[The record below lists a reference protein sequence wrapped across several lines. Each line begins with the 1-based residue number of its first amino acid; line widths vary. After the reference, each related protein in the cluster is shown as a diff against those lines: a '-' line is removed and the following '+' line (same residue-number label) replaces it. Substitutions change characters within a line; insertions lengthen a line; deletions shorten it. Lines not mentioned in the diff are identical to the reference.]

1 MARLSD
7 DTLLGRDASEEGE
20 DDLSVGPSE
29 ALLTGS
35 DWTVG
40 TLLGQLRTGRIEL
53 SPNFQRREAWD
64 QRRKS
69 KFIESLLLNLPI
81 PQIVLAERRERRG
94 SYLVIDGKQ
103 RLLAVWRFGA
113 GASDSDDDIE
123 PLRLTG
129 LDIRKDLNGKIWSD
143 FEKDPDL
150 VAAAEFLENQTIR
163 TVVIKN
169 WPDAD
174 FLHLVFH
181 RLNTGSVTLSPQ
193 ELRQALHPG
202 PFVTWA
208 DEASAS
214 SKGLAKLLGNNGPD
228 FRMRDVEL
236 LVRYFAF
243 TFFLA
248 DYRGNLKKFLD
259 DACDEL
265 NKRWNREEA
274 SIREEL
280 DTLDRAIEGT
290 FAVFGDDAFMR
301 WGGSGYEGRF
311 NRAVF
316 DIMVYYFRDAGVA
329 RRAVRRKGGVKAAFQ
344 SLCDDNSSFVQSIQ
358 TTTKTALATHT
369 RLSEWGLALERVLE
383 VDLPV
388 PSLEGERVKRIVP

>member
-1 MARLSD
+1 MARFSD

-20 DDLSVGPSE
+20 DDLTVGPSE

-40 TLLGQLRTGRIEL
+40 TLLGQLRTRRIEL
-53 SPNFQRREAWD
+53 NPNFQRREAWD
-64 QRRKS
+64 LRRKS

-81 PQIVLAERRERRG
+81 PQIVLAERRDRRG

-103 RLLAVWRFGA
+103 RLLALWRFGA
-113 GASDSDDDIE
+113 GANNSDDDIE

-129 LDIRKDLNGKIWSD
+129 LDIRKDLNGKTWAD
-143 FEKDPDL
+143 LEDDAEL
-150 VAAAEFLENQTIR
+150 VAAVEFLENQTIR

-174 FLHLVFH
+174 LLHLVFH

-214 SKGLAKLLGNNGPD
+214 SKGLARLLGNSGPD

-236 LVRYFAF
+236 LIRYFAF
-243 TFFLA
+243 TFFLG

-259 DACDEL
+259 DACDHL
-265 NKRWNREEA
+265 NKRWNRDED

-280 DTLDRAIEGT
+280 SRLDRAIEGT
-290 FAVFGDDAFMR
+290 FVVFGDDAFMR
-301 WGGSGYEGRF
+301 WGGSDYEGRF

-316 DIMVYYFRDAGVA
+316 DIMVYYFKDPAVVRS
-329 RRAVRRKGGVKAAFQ
+329 AVRRKAAVRRAFQ
-344 SLCDDNSSFVQSIQ
+344 NLCDDNRAFVQSIQ

-369 RLSEWGLALERVLE
+369 RLSEWGHALEQVLNI
-383 VDLPV
+383 DLPV
-388 PSLEGERVKRIVP
+388 PSLEGDRVKRIVP